1 MARHSNVI
9 CPRCDSWM
17 YKEHGSVGVYYC
29 LNCMLEITID
39 PITKQIIKSNDEYTY
54 EEVYSDD
61 SMEECCI
68 ACGNPNYPD
77 CMDSCEIMDN

>member
-17 YKEHGSVGVYYC
+17 YKEHGSKGVYYC

-39 PITKQIIKSNDEYTY
+39 PYTKQIISSNDEYTY
-54 EEVYSDD
+54 EDTYA
-61 SMEECCI
+61 EERDEDMCI

-77 CMDSCEIMDN
+77 CMDSCDRIDD